1 MDAISNRNLKA
12 RVGALAVSLVMA
24 TAIATPVLAFADGTT
39 STKSTEVTIQS
50 VTPGLGPDGNLS
62 FSAPTEIPFVAKADG
77 TMLAPSAKTLKIQN
91 LSVFPIHV
99 VNMAVTAESPFKL
112 VKDVKEGTDANVFQF
127 TVNGLQADAF
137 ADTST
142 NTAWNM
148 GYAGSANDKIS
159 LDITDAKIARVT
171 SDISTPQKAATITW
185 TVASGAAQQQIAASH
200 ASRAGNNGNMACC
213 RGLIRGS
220 FCGGMVPRL
229 PLCARIR

>member
-24 TAIATPVLAFADGTT
+24 TAIATPALAFADGTT

-50 VTPGLGPDGNLS
+50 VAPGPGPDGNLS

-148 GYAGSANDKIS
+148 GYAGSANDNDAI
-159 LDITDAKIARVT
+159 LLNITDAKIARVT
-171 SDISTPQKAATITW
+171 TNITTPQKAATITW
-185 TVASGAAQQQIAASH
+185 TVASGAAQ
-200 ASRAGNNGNMACC
+200 
-213 RGLIRGS
+213 
-220 FCGGMVPRL
+220 
-229 PLCARIR
+229 